1 MMKNPVHPGR
11 IIRQECL
18 QPLDLTV
25 TAAAKALK
33 VSRQALN
40 NVINGKASLTADM
53 AVRLEQAFGSTAQ
66 TWLQM
71 QVNYD
76 LAQARQTN
84 IKLDRYEPS
93 HP

>member
-18 QPLDLTV
+18 EPLDLSV
-25 TAAAKALK
+25 SSAAKALK

-40 NVINGKASLTADM
+40 NVINGKASLTAEM

-71 QVNYD
+71 QANYD
-76 LAQARQTN
+76 LAQARQRK
-84 IKLDRYEPS
+84 IKVERYEPA
-93 HP
+93 HV